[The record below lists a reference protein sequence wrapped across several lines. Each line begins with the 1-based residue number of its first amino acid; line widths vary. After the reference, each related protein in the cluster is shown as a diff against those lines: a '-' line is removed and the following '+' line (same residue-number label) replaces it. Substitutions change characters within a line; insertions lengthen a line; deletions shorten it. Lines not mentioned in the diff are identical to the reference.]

1 MNENVSFMLLIT
13 QKTDL
18 QVKSHG
24 LNRRFG
30 NAAFFR
36 VQDYVPLKSSLNS
49 RTRLHTRTR
58 AACESAQVKIEWNLS
73 LD

>member
-1 MNENVSFMLLIT
+1 MNENVSFMSLIT

-18 QVKSHG
+18 QVKKS

-36 VQDYVPLKSSLNS
+36 VQGYVPLKSSLNS
-49 RTRLHTRTR
+49 PARLHTRAR
-58 AACESAQVKIEWNLS
+58 AACQRARKNVSETLS

>member
-18 QVKSHG
+18 QVKS

-58 AACESAQVKIEWNLS
+58 AACESAQVKSEWN
-73 LD
+73 